1 MSEHVTRWVYW
12 IGKFGKKICY
22 GHDECSNMLPDSFK
36 HVESLPMDPGYMIH
50 AAADRTTPSELG
62 DTAV

>member
-1 MSEHVTRWVYW
+1 M
-12 IGKFGKKICY
+12 GY

-36 HVESLPMDPGYMIH
+36 RVESFPMDPGYTIH